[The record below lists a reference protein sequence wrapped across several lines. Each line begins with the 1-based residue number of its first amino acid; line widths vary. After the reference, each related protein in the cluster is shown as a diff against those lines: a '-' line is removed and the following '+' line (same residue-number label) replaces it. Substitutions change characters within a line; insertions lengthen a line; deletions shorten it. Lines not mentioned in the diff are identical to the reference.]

1 MDITLSVD
9 ESIQLLVLLSDE
21 INDCEQLLTEVS
33 SAYVARL
40 FERKELCES
49 LRDRIR
55 RGLV

>member
-33 SAYVARL
+33 NEYVARI
-40 FERKELCES
+40 FARKELYES